1 MDRVTIMP
9 LALVAKCMR
18 MGELFMAI
26 KIAKGEPLY
35 YTRLEYFVMQRNR
48 ARKNYWPLSR
58 EKLEDLLLVAPEGEH
73 ILIDRKWEVFV
84 GSAHRILHNLFKSS
98 IQATMSGEATKSGDK
113 LQTFNLHVKANDI
126 KQNKT
131 HLTCGN
137 CGMSRHTTDQCFELI
152 GYPDWWNDGHKK
164 GNKNRGLE
172 RGKASAAN
180 TGTDRKNST
189 GLGGMAATTV
199 NEEDGSFSMSTTQ
212 NYNINQKQSWIFD
225 CGATDTMTYDL
236 SDFATSTKPTKSY
249 IHTAN
254 GEKMNV
260 RNGGTIEIS
269 PTLKLSNCL
278 YVPALSHKLLSI
290 SHVTKE
296 LNCSVIMQPT
306 FCILQDIRTGAI
318 IGRGTERQGLYYV
331 DELTTS
337 GTVMLAHGTS
347 EREAWLWHRRL
358 GHPSGSY
365 LHTLF
370 PKLFPLNK
378 PISCETCILAKSH
391 RQTFKPSNTRVKV
404 PFSLIHSDVWGPAP
418 VIGGQSFRYYVIF
431 VDDCTRMTWIYF
443 LKNKAEVYDRFT
455 AFYAM
460 IQTQFQKSIQ
470 VVRSDNGG
478 EYMNSQMNL
487 FFQSKGI
494 VHQTTCPHTPEQNG
508 VAERKNRLLL
518 EMTRALIIESNA
530 PNFFWP
536 EALATATY
544 LINRLPTKILK
555 MKTPLETLSEYHTL
569 PQVLTLEPKVFGCTV
584 FAHIPKSYRDKLDPC
599 AEKCVFVG
607 YGVNQKGYRC
617 YNPKTRH
624 MITTINCDF
633 LETKY
638 FYSSQHSVQGERE
651 CIDTL
656 SWLSYGTH
664 EGGRNHSTH
673 NESPFSTQPEDPNVS
688 DAQEAPNLIP
698 EVSNTHSSPMSEPI
712 ETTNNTSGQ
721 DESIQEQEVF
731 ATQNDTNVEQNEH
744 IEEQVNF
751 PTQKDTSGRYVLPPR
766 ANRGVPPKRYS
777 PEKVSRGSRY
787 PIANIAKGNLSE
799 EAKAF
804 ALSMY
809 SDEIPANTEQ
819 KRVLPPGK
827 KTVGCRWV
835 FTIKYKPD
843 GTIERYKTRLVAK
856 GHTQTYGIDYSETF
870 SPVAKINTIR
880 VLISIA
886 ANKGWPLHQ
895 FDVKNAFLHGELK
908 EEIYM
913 EAPRGFTDSF
923 GERERG
929 NLITCLIIYV
939 DDMII
944 TGNDK
949 EEITK
954 LKKNL
959 FTEFEMKDLG
969 RLKYFLGIEVLRSK
983 QGIFMYQKK
992 YVLDLLA
999 EIGMVDC
1006 KPADTPMIVNQKLY
1020 MEKKARLADKGRYQR
1035 MVGKLIYLSH
1045 TRPDIAHAVGVESK
1059 FMHQPQKAHMKV
1071 VLRIIRY
1078 LNGTA
1083 GHRVLFKQNGHLK
1096 TQLYTDA
1103 DWAGDKGD
1111 RRSTLEAE
1119 FRGIARGITEVLWIR
1134 KLLTEIGYPPQEPSK
1149 VMSDN
1154 KATIQ
1159 ISENPV
1165 QHDRTKHIEIDR
1177 HFIKEKLEAEVIT
1190 LPFIRSQDQL
1200 ADILTKAVN
1209 ERTLHEC
1216 LGKLNFGNPTI
1227 QLEGECSKE
1236 TI

>member
-1 MDRVTIMP
+1 
-9 LALVAKCMR
+9 
-18 MGELFMAI
+18 
-26 KIAKGEPLY
+26 
-35 YTRLEYFVMQRNR
+35 
-48 ARKNYWPLSR
+48 
-58 EKLEDLLLVAPEGEH
+58 
-73 ILIDRKWEVFV
+73 
-84 GSAHRILHNLFKSS
+84 
-98 IQATMSGEATKSGDK
+98 
-113 LQTFNLHVKANDI
+113 
-126 KQNKT
+126 
-131 HLTCGN
+131 
-137 CGMSRHTTDQCFELI
+137 MSRHTTDECFELI
-152 GYPDWWNDGHKK
+152 GYPGWWNDGHKK
-164 GNKNRGLE
+164 GNKNLGLE

-180 TGTDRKNST
+180 TGTDRRNST
-189 GLGGMAATTV
+189 GLEGMATTTV
-199 NEEDGSFSMSTTQ
+199 NEEDGSFSMITTQ
-212 NYNINQKQSWIFD
+212 NYNINQKQSLIFD
-225 CGATDTMTYDL
+225 CGATYIMTYDL
-236 SDFATSTKPTKSY
+236 SDFVTSTTPTKSY

-254 GEKMNV
+254 EEKMNV

-269 PTLKLSNCL
+269 STLKLSNCL

-378 PISCETCILAKSH
+378 PISCETCILAKIH
-391 RQTFKPSNTRVKV
+391 RQTFKPSNTKVKV
-404 PFSLIHSDVWGPAP
+404 YFSLIHSDVWGPAP

-431 VDDCTRMTWIYF
+431 FDDCTRMTWIYF

-624 MITTINCDF
+624 MITTMNCDF

-638 FYSSQHSVQGERE
+638 FYSSQHSGQGERE

-664 EGGRNHSTH
+664 EGGRNHSTQ

-721 DESIQEQEVF
+721 GESIQEQEMF

-744 IEEQVNF
+744 MEEQVNF
-751 PTQKDTSGRYVLPPR
+751 PTQEDTSGRYVLPPR

-819 KRVLPPGK
+819 ALKSKHWKDAMEEEIKALIKNNTWEKRVLPPGK

-843 GTIERYKTRLVAK
+843 GTIERYKARLVAK

-923 GERERG
+923 GEREVCLLKKSLYGLKQSPRAWFGRFTLAMKHYGFKQSNSDHTLFLKQRG

-1045 TRPDIAHAVGVESK
+1045 TRPDIAHAVGVVSK
-1059 FMHQPQKAHMKV
+1059 FMHQPQKAHMKA

-1078 LNGTA
+1078 LKGTA
-1083 GHRVLFKQNGHLK
+1083 GHGVLFKQNGHLE

-1111 RRSTLEAE
+1111 RRSTSGYLTLVGGNLVTWRSKKQKVVALSSAEAE

-1154 KATIQ
+1154 KAAI
-1159 ISENPV
+1159 
-1165 QHDRTKHIEIDR
+1165 
-1177 HFIKEKLEAEVIT
+1177 
-1190 LPFIRSQDQL
+1190 
-1200 ADILTKAVN
+1200 
-1209 ERTLHEC
+1209 
-1216 LGKLNFGNPTI
+1216 
-1227 QLEGECSKE
+1227 
-1236 TI
+1236 

>member
-1 MDRVTIMP
+1 MITTMNCDFLKTKYFYSSQHSVQGERECIDTLSWLSYGTHERGRNHSTHNESPFSTQPEDPNVSDAQEAPNLIPEVSNTHSSPMSEPIETTNNTSGQANRGVPPKRYSPEKVSRESRYPIANIAKGNLSEEAKAFALSMYYDKIPANTEQALKSKHWKDAMEEEIKALIKNNTWEKRVLPPGKKTVGCRWMFTIKYKP
-9 LALVAKCMR
+9 DGTIERYKARLVAKGHTQTYGIDYSETFSPVAKINTIR
-18 MGELFMAI
+18 VLISIAANKGWPLHQFDVKNAFLHGELKEEIYMEAPRGFTDSFGEREVCLLKKSLYGLKQSPRAWFGRFTLAMKHYGFKQSNSDHTLFLKQRGNLITCLIIYVDDMIITGNDKEEITKLKKNLFTEFEMKDLGRLKYFLGIEVLRSKQGIFMYQ
-26 KIAKGEPLY
+26 KKYVL
-35 YTRLEYFVMQRNR
+35 
-48 ARKNYWPLSR
+48 
-58 EKLEDLLLVAPEGEH
+58 DLLAEIGMVDCKPADTPMIVNQKLYMEKKARLADKGRYQRMVGKLIYLSHTRPDIAHAVGVVSKFMHQPQKAHMKAVLRIIRYLKGTAGHGVLFKQNGHLETQLYTDADWAGDKGDRRSTSGYLTLVGGNLVTWRSKKQKVVALSSAEAEFRGIARGITEVLW
-73 ILIDRKWEVFV
+73 IRKLLTEIGYPPQEPSKVMSDNKAAIQISENPSR
-84 GSAHRILHNLFKSS
+84 SAHRILHNLFKSS

-599 AEKCVFVG
+599 VEKCVFCG
-607 YGVNQKGYRC
+607 IWSKSKG
-617 YNPKTRH
+617 
-624 MITTINCDF
+624 I
-633 LETKY
+633 
-638 FYSSQHSVQGERE
+638 
-651 CIDTL
+651 
-656 SWLSYGTH
+656 
-664 EGGRNHSTH
+664 
-673 NESPFSTQPEDPNVS
+673 
-688 DAQEAPNLIP
+688 
-698 EVSNTHSSPMSEPI
+698 
-712 ETTNNTSGQ
+712 
-721 DESIQEQEVF
+721 
-731 ATQNDTNVEQNEH
+731 
-744 IEEQVNF
+744 
-751 PTQKDTSGRYVLPPR
+751 
-766 ANRGVPPKRYS
+766 
-777 PEKVSRGSRY
+777 
-787 PIANIAKGNLSE
+787 
-799 EAKAF
+799 
-804 ALSMY
+804 
-809 SDEIPANTEQ
+809 
-819 KRVLPPGK
+819 
-827 KTVGCRWV
+827 
-835 FTIKYKPD
+835 
-843 GTIERYKTRLVAK
+843 
-856 GHTQTYGIDYSETF
+856 
-870 SPVAKINTIR
+870 
-880 VLISIA
+880 
-886 ANKGWPLHQ
+886 
-895 FDVKNAFLHGELK
+895 
-908 EEIYM
+908 
-913 EAPRGFTDSF
+913 
-923 GERERG
+923 
-929 NLITCLIIYV
+929 
-939 DDMII
+939 
-944 TGNDK
+944 
-949 EEITK
+949 
-954 LKKNL
+954 
-959 FTEFEMKDLG
+959 
-969 RLKYFLGIEVLRSK
+969 
-983 QGIFMYQKK
+983 
-992 YVLDLLA
+992 
-999 EIGMVDC
+999 
-1006 KPADTPMIVNQKLY
+1006 
-1020 MEKKARLADKGRYQR
+1020 
-1035 MVGKLIYLSH
+1035 
-1045 TRPDIAHAVGVESK
+1045 
-1059 FMHQPQKAHMKV
+1059 
-1071 VLRIIRY
+1071 
-1078 LNGTA
+1078 
-1083 GHRVLFKQNGHLK
+1083 
-1096 TQLYTDA
+1096 
-1103 DWAGDKGD
+1103 
-1111 RRSTLEAE
+1111 
-1119 FRGIARGITEVLWIR
+1119 
-1134 KLLTEIGYPPQEPSK
+1134 
-1149 VMSDN
+1149 
-1154 KATIQ
+1154 
-1159 ISENPV
+1159 
-1165 QHDRTKHIEIDR
+1165 
-1177 HFIKEKLEAEVIT
+1177 
-1190 LPFIRSQDQL
+1190 
-1200 ADILTKAVN
+1200 
-1209 ERTLHEC
+1209 
-1216 LGKLNFGNPTI
+1216 
-1227 QLEGECSKE
+1227 
-1236 TI
+1236 

>member
-1 MDRVTIMP
+1 
-9 LALVAKCMR
+9 
-18 MGELFMAI
+18 
-26 KIAKGEPLY
+26 
-35 YTRLEYFVMQRNR
+35 
-48 ARKNYWPLSR
+48 
-58 EKLEDLLLVAPEGEH
+58 
-73 ILIDRKWEVFV
+73 
-84 GSAHRILHNLFKSS
+84 
-98 IQATMSGEATKSGDK
+98 
-113 LQTFNLHVKANDI
+113 
-126 KQNKT
+126 
-131 HLTCGN
+131 
-137 CGMSRHTTDQCFELI
+137 
-152 GYPDWWNDGHKK
+152 
-164 GNKNRGLE
+164 
-172 RGKASAAN
+172 
-180 TGTDRKNST
+180 
-189 GLGGMAATTV
+189 
-199 NEEDGSFSMSTTQ
+199 
-212 NYNINQKQSWIFD
+212 
-225 CGATDTMTYDL
+225 
-236 SDFATSTKPTKSY
+236 
-249 IHTAN
+249 
-254 GEKMNV
+254 
-260 RNGGTIEIS
+260 
-269 PTLKLSNCL
+269 
-278 YVPALSHKLLSI
+278 
-290 SHVTKE
+290 
-296 LNCSVIMQPT
+296 
-306 FCILQDIRTGAI
+306 
-318 IGRGTERQGLYYV
+318 
-331 DELTTS
+331 
-337 GTVMLAHGTS
+337 
-347 EREAWLWHRRL
+347 
-358 GHPSGSY
+358 
-365 LHTLF
+365 
-370 PKLFPLNK
+370 
-378 PISCETCILAKSH
+378 
-391 RQTFKPSNTRVKV
+391 
-404 PFSLIHSDVWGPAP
+404 
-418 VIGGQSFRYYVIF
+418 
-431 VDDCTRMTWIYF
+431 
-443 LKNKAEVYDRFT
+443 
-455 AFYAM
+455 
-460 IQTQFQKSIQ
+460 
-470 VVRSDNGG
+470 
-478 EYMNSQMNL
+478 
-487 FFQSKGI
+487 
-494 VHQTTCPHTPEQNG
+494 
-508 VAERKNRLLL
+508 
-518 EMTRALIIESNA
+518 
-530 PNFFWP
+530 
-536 EALATATY
+536 
-544 LINRLPTKILK
+544 

-624 MITTINCDF
+624 MITTMNCDF

-638 FYSSQHSVQGERE
+638 FYSSQHSGQGERE

-664 EGGRNHSTH
+664 EGGRNHSTQ

-698 EVSNTHSSPMSEPI
+698 EVSNTHASPISEPI

-721 DESIQEQEVF
+721 GESIQEQEKFV
-731 ATQNDTNVEQNEH
+731 TQKDNNVEQNEH
-744 IEEQVNF
+744 MKEQVNF
-751 PTQKDTSGRYVLPPR
+751 PTQEDTSGRYVLPPR

-787 PIANIAKGNLSE
+787 PIANIAKGNISE

-804 ALSMY
+804 ILSMY

-819 KRVLPPGK
+819 ALKSKHWKDAMEEEIKALIKNNTWEKRVLPPGK

-843 GTIERYKTRLVAK
+843 GTIERYKARLVAK

-870 SPVAKINTIR
+870 SSVTKINTIR

-913 EAPRGFTDSF
+913 EAPRGFTDCF
-923 GERERG
+923 RERERG

-969 RLKYFLGIEVLRSK
+969 RLKYFIGIEVLRSK

-1006 KPADTPMIVNQKLY
+1006 KPADTPMIVNHKLY

-1035 MVGKLIYLSH
+1035 MVEKLIYLSH
-1045 TRPDIAHAVGVESK
+1045 TRPDIAHAVGVVSK

-1078 LNGTA
+1078 LKGTA
-1083 GHRVLFKQNGHLK
+1083 GHVVLFKQNGHLK

-1111 RRSTLEAE
+1111 RRSTSGYLTLVGGNLVTWRSKKQKVVALSSAEAE

-1154 KATIQ
+1154 KAAIQ

-1190 LPFIRSQDQL
+1190 LLFVRSQDQL

-1227 QLEGECSKE
+1227 QLEGEC
-1236 TI
+1236 

>member
-1 MDRVTIMP
+1 MKHRNAFKADVPVWKRGGNGYALETFPSCFPNVRNVSYEFLVPP
-9 LALVAKCMR
+9 LPNDDVKMWDVGGDAFDSMEDV
-18 MGELFMAI
+18 GF
-26 KIAKGEPLY
+26 
-35 YTRLEYFVMQRNR
+35 LE
-48 ARKNYWPLSR
+48 
-58 EKLEDLLLVAPEGEH
+58 
-73 ILIDRKWEVFV
+73 FV
-84 GSAHRILHNLFKSS
+84 GEWHDIDFLDGHIVHQGAHRILHNLFKSS
-98 IQATMSGEATKSGDK
+98 IQATVSGEATKSGDK
-113 LQTFNLHVKANDI
+113 LLTFNLHVKANDI

-254 GEKMNV
+254 GEKINV

-624 MITTINCDF
+624 MITTMNCDF

-638 FYSSQHSVQGERE
+638 FYSSQHSGQGERE

-656 SWLSYGTH
+656 SWLSYGTQTRRR
-664 EGGRNHSTH
+664 RNMYTY
-673 NESPFSTQPEDPNVS
+673 ESPSPQQPED
-688 DAQEAPNLIP
+688 Q
-698 EVSNTHSSPMSEPI
+698 
-712 ETTNNTSGQ
+712 
-721 DESIQEQEVF
+721 
-731 ATQNDTNVEQNEH
+731 
-744 IEEQVNF
+744 
-751 PTQKDTSGRYVLPPR
+751 R
-766 ANRGVPPKRYS
+766 
-777 PEKVSRGSRY
+777 
-787 PIANIAKGNLSE
+787 
-799 EAKAF
+799 
-804 ALSMY
+804 
-809 SDEIPANTEQ
+809 
-819 KRVLPPGK
+819 
-827 KTVGCRWV
+827 
-835 FTIKYKPD
+835 
-843 GTIERYKTRLVAK
+843 
-856 GHTQTYGIDYSETF
+856 
-870 SPVAKINTIR
+870 
-880 VLISIA
+880 
-886 ANKGWPLHQ
+886 
-895 FDVKNAFLHGELK
+895 
-908 EEIYM
+908 
-913 EAPRGFTDSF
+913 
-923 GERERG
+923 
-929 NLITCLIIYV
+929 
-939 DDMII
+939 
-944 TGNDK
+944 NDK

-983 QGIFMYQKK
+983 PGIFMYQKK

-999 EIGMVDC
+999 EIGTTRDHE
-1006 KPADTPMIVNQKLY
+1006 KLY
-1020 MEKKARLADKGRYQR
+1020 LEHGEKMLL
-1035 MVGKLIYLSH
+1035 KLC
-1045 TRPDIAHAVGVESK
+1045 VEMIS
-1059 FMHQPQKAHMKV
+1059 
-1071 VLRIIRY
+1071 IRTWAS
-1078 LNGTA
+1078 LE
-1083 GHRVLFKQNGHLK
+1083 
-1096 TQLYTDA
+1096 TQ
-1103 DWAGDKGD
+1103 
-1111 RRSTLEAE
+1111 
-1119 FRGIARGITEVLWIR
+1119 
-1134 KLLTEIGYPPQEPSK
+1134 IG
-1149 VMSDN
+1149 
-1154 KATIQ
+1154 
-1159 ISENPV
+1159 
-1165 QHDRTKHIEIDR
+1165 
-1177 HFIKEKLEAEVIT
+1177 
-1190 LPFIRSQDQL
+1190 
-1200 ADILTKAVN
+1200 
-1209 ERTLHEC
+1209 
-1216 LGKLNFGNPTI
+1216 
-1227 QLEGECSKE
+1227 
-1236 TI
+1236 

>member
-1 MDRVTIMP
+1 
-9 LALVAKCMR
+9 
-18 MGELFMAI
+18 
-26 KIAKGEPLY
+26 
-35 YTRLEYFVMQRNR
+35 
-48 ARKNYWPLSR
+48 
-58 EKLEDLLLVAPEGEH
+58 
-73 ILIDRKWEVFV
+73 
-84 GSAHRILHNLFKSS
+84 
-98 IQATMSGEATKSGDK
+98 
-113 LQTFNLHVKANDI
+113 
-126 KQNKT
+126 
-131 HLTCGN
+131 
-137 CGMSRHTTDQCFELI
+137 
-152 GYPDWWNDGHKK
+152 
-164 GNKNRGLE
+164 
-172 RGKASAAN
+172 
-180 TGTDRKNST
+180 
-189 GLGGMAATTV
+189 
-199 NEEDGSFSMSTTQ
+199 
-212 NYNINQKQSWIFD
+212 
-225 CGATDTMTYDL
+225 
-236 SDFATSTKPTKSY
+236 
-249 IHTAN
+249 
-254 GEKMNV
+254 
-260 RNGGTIEIS
+260 
-269 PTLKLSNCL
+269 
-278 YVPALSHKLLSI
+278 
-290 SHVTKE
+290 
-296 LNCSVIMQPT
+296 
-306 FCILQDIRTGAI
+306 
-318 IGRGTERQGLYYV
+318 
-331 DELTTS
+331 
-337 GTVMLAHGTS
+337 
-347 EREAWLWHRRL
+347 
-358 GHPSGSY
+358 
-365 LHTLF
+365 
-370 PKLFPLNK
+370 
-378 PISCETCILAKSH
+378 
-391 RQTFKPSNTRVKV
+391 
-404 PFSLIHSDVWGPAP
+404 
-418 VIGGQSFRYYVIF
+418 
-431 VDDCTRMTWIYF
+431 
-443 LKNKAEVYDRFT
+443 
-455 AFYAM
+455 
-460 IQTQFQKSIQ
+460 
-470 VVRSDNGG
+470 
-478 EYMNSQMNL
+478 
-487 FFQSKGI
+487 
-494 VHQTTCPHTPEQNG
+494 
-508 VAERKNRLLL
+508 
-518 EMTRALIIESNA
+518 MTRALIIESNA
-530 PNFFWP
+530 PNFFCP
-536 EALATATY
+536 EALATATN

-624 MITTINCDF
+624 MITTMNCDF

-638 FYSSQHSVQGERE
+638 FYSSQHSGQGERE

-664 EGGRNHSTH
+664 EGGRNHSTQ

-721 DESIQEQEVF
+721 GESIQEQEMF

-744 IEEQVNF
+744 MEEQVNF
-751 PTQKDTSGRYVLPPR
+751 PTQEDTSGRYVLPPR

-819 KRVLPPGK
+819 ALKSKHWKDAMEEEIKALIKNNTWEKRVLPPGK

-843 GTIERYKTRLVAK
+843 GTIERYKARLVAK

-923 GERERG
+923 GEREVCLLKKSLYGLKQSPRAWFGRFTLAMKHYGFKQSNSDHTLFLKQRG

-1045 TRPDIAHAVGVESK
+1045 TRPDIAHAVGVVSK
-1059 FMHQPQKAHMKV
+1059 FMHQPQKAHMKA

-1078 LNGTA
+1078 LKGTA
-1083 GHRVLFKQNGHLK
+1083 GHGVLFKQNGHLE

-1111 RRSTLEAE
+1111 RRSTSGYLTLVGGNLVTWRSKKQKVVALSSAEAE
-1119 FRGIARGITEVLWIR
+1119 FEGLQGR
-1134 KLLTEIGYPPQEPSK
+1134 
-1149 VMSDN
+1149 
-1154 KATIQ
+1154 
-1159 ISENPV
+1159 
-1165 QHDRTKHIEIDR
+1165 
-1177 HFIKEKLEAEVIT
+1177 IT
-1190 LPFIRSQDQL
+1190 LKCFCGYESYKRDRLS
-1200 ADILTKAVN
+1200 
-1209 ERTLHEC
+1209 TL
-1216 LGKLNFGNPTI
+1216 KN
-1227 QLEGECSKE
+1227 
-1236 TI
+1236 

>member
-1 MDRVTIMP
+1 
-9 LALVAKCMR
+9 
-18 MGELFMAI
+18 
-26 KIAKGEPLY
+26 
-35 YTRLEYFVMQRNR
+35 
-48 ARKNYWPLSR
+48 
-58 EKLEDLLLVAPEGEH
+58 
-73 ILIDRKWEVFV
+73 
-84 GSAHRILHNLFKSS
+84 
-98 IQATMSGEATKSGDK
+98 
-113 LQTFNLHVKANDI
+113 
-126 KQNKT
+126 
-131 HLTCGN
+131 
-137 CGMSRHTTDQCFELI
+137 
-152 GYPDWWNDGHKK
+152 
-164 GNKNRGLE
+164 
-172 RGKASAAN
+172 
-180 TGTDRKNST
+180 
-189 GLGGMAATTV
+189 
-199 NEEDGSFSMSTTQ
+199 
-212 NYNINQKQSWIFD
+212 
-225 CGATDTMTYDL
+225 
-236 SDFATSTKPTKSY
+236 
-249 IHTAN
+249 
-254 GEKMNV
+254 
-260 RNGGTIEIS
+260 
-269 PTLKLSNCL
+269 
-278 YVPALSHKLLSI
+278 
-290 SHVTKE
+290 
-296 LNCSVIMQPT
+296 
-306 FCILQDIRTGAI
+306 
-318 IGRGTERQGLYYV
+318 
-331 DELTTS
+331 
-337 GTVMLAHGTS
+337 
-347 EREAWLWHRRL
+347 
-358 GHPSGSY
+358 
-365 LHTLF
+365 
-370 PKLFPLNK
+370 
-378 PISCETCILAKSH
+378 
-391 RQTFKPSNTRVKV
+391 
-404 PFSLIHSDVWGPAP
+404 
-418 VIGGQSFRYYVIF
+418 
-431 VDDCTRMTWIYF
+431 
-443 LKNKAEVYDRFT
+443 
-455 AFYAM
+455 
-460 IQTQFQKSIQ
+460 
-470 VVRSDNGG
+470 
-478 EYMNSQMNL
+478 
-487 FFQSKGI
+487 
-494 VHQTTCPHTPEQNG
+494 
-508 VAERKNRLLL
+508 
-518 EMTRALIIESNA
+518 
-530 PNFFWP
+530 
-536 EALATATY
+536 
-544 LINRLPTKILK
+544 

-624 MITTINCDF
+624 MITTMNCDF

-638 FYSSQHSVQGERE
+638 FYSSQHSGQGERE

-664 EGGRNHSTH
+664 EGGRNHSTQ

-721 DESIQEQEVF
+721 GESIQEQEMF

-744 IEEQVNF
+744 MEEQVNF
-751 PTQKDTSGRYVLPPR
+751 PTQEDTSGRYVLPPR

-819 KRVLPPGK
+819 ALKSKHWKDAMEEEIKALIKNNTWEKRVLPPGK

-843 GTIERYKTRLVAK
+843 GTIERYKARLVAK

-923 GERERG
+923 GEREVCLLKKSLYGLKQSPRAWFGRFTLAMKHYGFKQSNSDHTLFLKQRG

-1045 TRPDIAHAVGVESK
+1045 TRPDIAHAVGVVSK
-1059 FMHQPQKAHMKV
+1059 FMHQPQKAHMKA

-1078 LNGTA
+1078 LKGTA
-1083 GHRVLFKQNGHLK
+1083 GHGVLFKQNGHLE

-1111 RRSTLEAE
+1111 RRSTSGYLTLVGGNLVTWRSKKQKVVALSSAEAE

-1154 KATIQ
+1154 KAAIQ

-1190 LPFIRSQDQL
+1190 LPFVRSQDQL

-1227 QLEGECSKE
+1227 QLEGSVKRKQFNGVNK
-1236 TI
+1236 INGYLQHIP